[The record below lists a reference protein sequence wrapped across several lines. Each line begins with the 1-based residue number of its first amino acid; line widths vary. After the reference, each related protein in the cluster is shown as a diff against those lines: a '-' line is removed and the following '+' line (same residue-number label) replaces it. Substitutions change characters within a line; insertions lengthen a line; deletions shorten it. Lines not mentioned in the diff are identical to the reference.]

1 MKISENLQKK
11 EKVLFLNQE
20 RKGDQLYLNERCIF
34 IIKTLLENRN
44 INIIDLAEK
53 FSISERSIRYDID
66 NIDFIFKA
74 ENIKLLKKDKNGVF
88 ALESNDKKEIERI
101 IQTYSVLSSE
111 ERIAYLKIKLLTEN
125 IINLTLEAKNL
136 EVSRSTLKID
146 YNILKN
152 YLENT
157 GIKIITLSNK
167 GLSILGREED
177 IRKTFIKCFM
187 NLLSKKI
194 SLKSTLKNLINDL
207 YEKADIEK
215 VKTFINKIQTDFN
228 KKVSDS
234 GYNALLSYLIIMK
247 SRYEFRENIDQ
258 NISNEI
264 FLKKTL
270 EYKTINSNK
279 EYLGKD
285 ILEYD
290 LLNITDIFLGSH
302 SYNEETSFY
311 ENWIDIE
318 IFVKKIIDDINKK
331 LDVDISRDK
340 LLLEGLLV
348 HIKPTIYRIKNKISL
363 ENDIYD
369 ELMEIE
375 KNLFLKVKDSIKIL
389 EEFLDTEI
397 PNQEIAFLVIHFKAA
412 IDRGKQEQGRRKNIL
427 FICKMGYITSKILA
441 EKIADNYEINIVD
454 TIPYYLLEDYDYKNI
469 DLIISTVEINK
480 KTSKPYIVI
489 TPLLEESDLKKL
501 QSQGIVKKKN
511 KIMLSSLLEI
521 TEKYIRNG
529 SQNKMIEDLVS
540 TFGDIIHDDREFKNL
555 ELLDILK
562 EDRIGLKKKFTDW
575 KECIKECG
583 WLLEKSGCIS
593 NEYTLNVI
601 EAVESYGSYM
611 VITPKVILP
620 HAKNDRG
627 VFKTSLCLIS
637 LKKEIIFPSEKK
649 IELVIFFS
657 SRDKIEHLSAMRT
670 LVELL
675 SEYNFKEK
683 IKEFKTKKEV
693 IEYIENYK
701 KGDIYV

>member
-11 EKVLFLNQE
+11 EKVLSLKQE
-20 RKGDQLYLNERCIF
+20 RGDQLYLNERCIS
-34 IIKTLLENRN
+34 IIKILLENGN

-53 FSISERSIRYDID
+53 FEISGRSIRYDID
-66 NIDFIFKA
+66 NINFIFTA
-74 ENIKLLKKDKNGVF
+74 ENIKLLKKDKNGIF
-88 ALESNDKKEIERI
+88 TLETNDKKKIERI

-111 ERIAYLKIKLLTEN
+111 ERIVYLMVKLLTEN

-152 YLENT
+152 YLENV

-177 IRKTFIKCFM
+177 IRKIFIKCFM
-187 NLLSKKI
+187 NLLTQKMA
-194 SLKSTLKNLINDL
+194 LKSTLKNLINDL
-207 YEKADIEK
+207 YEKVDIEK
-215 VKTFINKIQTDFN
+215 VKIFINKIQTDFN

-234 GYNALLSYLIIMK
+234 GYNAMLSYLIIMK
-247 SRYEFRENIDQ
+247 LRYNFRENIDQ
-258 NISNEI
+258 NVSNEI

-279 EYLGKD
+279 EYLGNN

-318 IFVKKIIDDINKK
+318 ILVKKIIDDINKK
-331 LDVDISRDK
+331 LDVDISKDK

-375 KNLFLKVKDSIKIL
+375 KELFEKVKDSIKIL
-389 EEFLDTEI
+389 EEFLDVEI

-427 FICKMGYITSKILA
+427 FVCKMGYITSKILA
-441 EKIADNYEINIVD
+441 EKIADNYEINIID
-454 TIPYYLLEDYDYKNI
+454 TIPYYLLDDYNYKNI
-469 DLIISTVEINK
+469 DLVISTVEINK
-480 KTSKPYIVI
+480 KIPKPCIFI
-489 TPLLEESDLKKL
+489 NPLLEEGDLKKL
-501 QSQGIVKKKN
+501 ENQGIIRKKN
-511 KIMLSSLLEI
+511 KIMLSNLLKV
-521 TEKYIRNG
+521 TGRYIKNDY
-529 SQNKMIEDLVS
+529 QNKMIEDLINN
-540 TFGDIIHDDREFKNL
+540 FGDIIQDDREFKNL

-562 EDRIGLKKKFTDW
+562 EDRIELKKEFSDW

-583 WLLEKSGCIS
+583 WLLEKNGCIS

-611 VITPKVILP
+611 VITPKVVLP

-637 LKKEIIFPSEKK
+637 LKKEIVFPSGKA
-649 IELVIFFS
+649 IDLVIFFS
-657 SRDKIEHLSAMRT
+657 SKDKIEHLSAMKT

-693 IEYIENYK
+693 IEYIKNYK
-701 KGDIYV
+701 KGDMYV

>member
-11 EKVLFLNQE
+11 EKVLSLRQE
-20 RKGDQLYLNERCIF
+20 RGDQLYLNERCIS
-34 IIKTLLENRN
+34 IIKILLENGN

-53 FSISERSIRYDID
+53 FEISGRSIRYDID
-66 NIDFIFKA
+66 NIDFIFTA
-74 ENIKLLKKDKNGVF
+74 ENIKLLKKDKNGIF
-88 ALESNDKKEIERI
+88 TLETNDKKEIERI

-111 ERIAYLKIKLLTEN
+111 ERIVYLMVKLLTEN

-136 EVSRSTLKID
+136 EVSRSTLKTD

-152 YLENT
+152 YLENA

-177 IRKTFIKCFM
+177 IRKIFIKCFM
-187 NLLSKKI
+187 NLLSQKMA
-194 SLKSTLKNLINDL
+194 LKSTLKNLINDL
-207 YEKADIEK
+207 YEKVDIEK
-215 VKTFINKIQTDFN
+215 VKIFINKIQTDFN

-234 GYNALLSYLIIMK
+234 GYNAMLSYLIIMK
-247 SRYEFRENIDQ
+247 SRYDFRENIDQ

-279 EYLGKD
+279 EYLGNNV
-285 ILEYD
+285 LEYD

-318 IFVKKIIDDINKK
+318 ILVKKIIDDINKK
-331 LDVDISRDK
+331 LDVDISKDK

-375 KNLFLKVKDSIKIL
+375 KELFEKVKDSIKVL
-389 EEFLDTEI
+389 EEFLDVEI

-427 FICKMGYITSKILA
+427 FVCKMGYITSKILA

-454 TIPYYLLEDYDYKNI
+454 TIPYYLLDDYNYKNI
-469 DLIISTVEINK
+469 DLVISTVDINK
-480 KTSKPYIVI
+480 KIPRSHIVI
-489 TPLLEESDLKKL
+489 NPLLEEGDLKKL
-501 QSQGIVKKKN
+501 EKQGIRKKKN
-511 KIMLSSLLEI
+511 KIMLSTLLEV

-529 SQNKMIEDLVS
+529 SQNKLIEDLVN
-540 TFGDIIHDDREFKNL
+540 TFGDIIQDDREFKNL

-562 EDRIGLKKKFTDW
+562 EDRIGLKKEFTDW

-627 VFKTSLCLIS
+627 VFKTSLCLMS
-637 LKKEIIFPSEKK
+637 LKKEIAFPSGKE
-649 IELVIFFS
+649 IGLVIFFS

-683 IKEFKTKKEV
+683 IKEFRTGKEV
-693 IEYIENYK
+693 IEYIKNYK
-701 KGDIYV
+701 KGDMYV

>member
-11 EKVLFLNQE
+11 EKVLSLKQE
-20 RKGDQLYLNERCIF
+20 RGDQLYLNERCVS
-34 IIKTLLENRN
+34 IIKILLENGN

-53 FSISERSIRYDID
+53 FEISGRSIRYDID
-66 NIDFIFKA
+66 NINFIFTA
-74 ENIKLLKKDKNGVF
+74 ENIKLLKKDKNGIF
-88 ALESNDKKEIERI
+88 TLETNDKKKIERI

-111 ERIAYLKIKLLTEN
+111 ERIVYLMVKLLTEN

-152 YLENT
+152 YLENAD
-157 GIKIITLSNK
+157 IKIITLSNK

-177 IRKTFIKCFM
+177 IRKIFIKCFM
-187 NLLSKKI
+187 NLLTQKMA
-194 SLKSTLKNLINDL
+194 LKSTLKNLINDL
-207 YEKADIEK
+207 YEKVDIEK
-215 VKTFINKIQTDFN
+215 VKIFINKIQTDFN

-234 GYNALLSYLIIMK
+234 GYNAMLSYLIIMK
-247 SRYEFRENIDQ
+247 LRYNFRENIDQ
-258 NISNEI
+258 NVSNEI

-279 EYLGKD
+279 EYLGNN

-318 IFVKKIIDDINKK
+318 ILVKKIIDDINKK
-331 LDVDISRDK
+331 LDVDISKDK

-375 KNLFLKVKDSIKIL
+375 KELFEKVKDSIKIL
-389 EEFLDTEI
+389 EEFLDVEI

-427 FICKMGYITSKILA
+427 FVCKMGYITSKILA
-441 EKIADNYEINIVD
+441 EKIADNYEINIID
-454 TIPYYLLEDYDYKNI
+454 TIPYYLLDDYNYKNI
-469 DLIISTVEINK
+469 DLVISTVEINK
-480 KTSKPYIVI
+480 KIPKPCILI
-489 TPLLEESDLKKL
+489 NPLLEEGDLKKL
-501 QSQGIVKKKN
+501 ENQGIIRKKN
-511 KIMLSSLLEI
+511 KIMLSNLLKV
-521 TEKYIRNG
+521 TGKYIKNDYQ
-529 SQNKMIEDLVS
+529 SKMIEDLIDN
-540 TFGDIIHDDREFKNL
+540 FGDIIQDDREFKNL

-562 EDRIGLKKKFTDW
+562 EDRIGLKKEFSDW

-583 WLLEKSGCIS
+583 WLLEKNGCIS

-611 VITPKVILP
+611 VITPKVVLP

-637 LKKEIIFPSEKK
+637 LKKEIVFPSGKA
-649 IELVIFFS
+649 IDLVIFFS
-657 SRDKIEHLSAMRT
+657 SKDKIEHLSAMKT

-693 IEYIENYK
+693 IEYIKNYK
-701 KGDIYV
+701 KGDMYV

>member
-11 EKVLFLNQE
+11 EKVLSLRQE
-20 RKGDQLYLNERCIF
+20 RGDQLYLNERCIS
-34 IIKTLLENRN
+34 IIKILLENGN

-53 FSISERSIRYDID
+53 FEISGRSIRYDID
-66 NIDFIFKA
+66 NIDFIFTA
-74 ENIKLLKKDKNGVF
+74 ENIKLLKKDKNGIF
-88 ALESNDKKEIERI
+88 TLETNDKKEIERI

-111 ERIAYLKIKLLTEN
+111 ERIIYLMVKLLTEN

-136 EVSRSTLKID
+136 EVSRSTLKTD

-152 YLENT
+152 YLENA

-177 IRKTFIKCFM
+177 IRKIFIKCFM
-187 NLLSKKI
+187 NLLSQKMA
-194 SLKSTLKNLINDL
+194 LKSTLKNLINDL
-207 YEKADIEK
+207 YEKVDIEK
-215 VKTFINKIQTDFN
+215 VKIFINKIQTDFN

-234 GYNALLSYLIIMK
+234 GYNAMLSYLIIMK
-247 SRYEFRENIDQ
+247 SRYDFRENIDQ
-258 NISNEI
+258 NVSNEI

-279 EYLGKD
+279 EYLGNNV
-285 ILEYD
+285 LEYD

-318 IFVKKIIDDINKK
+318 ILVKKIIDDINKK
-331 LDVDISRDK
+331 LDVDISKDK

-375 KNLFLKVKDSIKIL
+375 KELFEKVKDSIKIL
-389 EEFLDTEI
+389 EEFLDVEI

-427 FICKMGYITSKILA
+427 FVCKMGYITSKILA

-454 TIPYYLLEDYDYKNI
+454 TIPYYLLDDYNYKNI
-469 DLIISTVEINK
+469 DLVISTVDINK
-480 KTSKPYIVI
+480 KIPRSHIVI
-489 TPLLEESDLKKL
+489 NPLLEEGDLKKL
-501 QSQGIVKKKN
+501 EKQGIRKKKN
-511 KIMLSSLLEI
+511 KIMLSTLLEV

-529 SQNKMIEDLVS
+529 SQNKLIEDLVN
-540 TFGDIIHDDREFKNL
+540 TFGDIIQDDREFKNL

-562 EDRIGLKKKFTDW
+562 EDRIGLKKEFTDW

-627 VFKTSLCLIS
+627 VFKIS
-637 LKKEIIFPSEKK
+637 
-649 IELVIFFS
+649 
-657 SRDKIEHLSAMRT
+657 
-670 LVELL
+670 
-675 SEYNFKEK
+675 
-683 IKEFKTKKEV
+683 
-693 IEYIENYK
+693 
-701 KGDIYV
+701 